1 MNLLIY
7 LDNYISNKVIYEYFD
22 IITSDNYRG
31 RDWN

>member
-22 IITSDNYRG
+22 IINSDNYRG